1 MEKNLL
7 KQQNNAYIKQLN
19 IINQSQE
26 NIKIIR
32 HDIKKHMLALQTL
45 VEKDKNDAAL
55 QYLQNTF
62 HLINNVN
69 EYAKSGNAELDSI
82 LNYKIYEAKTKNIDV
97 TLDLHIPEK
106 LNVQSFD
113 LVVILGNLL
122 DNAIEAT
129 SKLQG
134 EKKIGTFIELERNVL
149 YVSVI
154 NPFYGKLHYGLNKL
168 KTTHKDVENHGFGLE
183 SVKKAI
189 EKYNGTLNI
198 KHSDNNFCVDV
209 LIYNPISSVE
219 EGKI

>member
-1 MEKNLL
+1 
-7 KQQNNAYIKQLN
+7 
-19 IINQSQE
+19 
-26 NIKIIR
+26 
-32 HDIKKHMLALQTL
+32 
-45 VEKDKNDAAL
+45 
-55 QYLQNTF
+55 
-62 HLINNVN
+62 
-69 EYAKSGNAELDSI
+69 
-82 LNYKIYEAKTKNIDV
+82 
-97 TLDLHIPEK
+97 
-106 LNVQSFD
+106 
-113 LVVILGNLL
+113 
-122 DNAIEAT
+122 
-129 SKLQG
+129 
-134 EKKIGTFIELERNVL
+134 VL